1 MLTCAAKSSGGRYC
15 WLALVATASVLSACG
30 SSSPSTGTLS
40 SASNS
45 ASTNKNGASQN
56 ACRVVERPTS
66 KGHQNIPKPTLTLD
80 PSKHYIVSLSTNCG
94 KIEIALDVA
103 QAPKTSASFAYLV
116 QRGFYN
122 DLTFHRIVS
131 GFVIQGGDP
140 AGNGSG
146 GPGYTV
152 VEKPPANTQYTRG
165 LVAMAKTVT
174 DPPGTSGSQFF
185 IVTGANAGLPAQ
197 YAILGQVVGGQ
208 NTVQAI
214 SKVATKVGPDG
225 EDSTPSIPIV
235 INKATLSV
243 Q

>member
-1 MLTCAAKSSGGRYC
+1 MSICAATSSRRRCC
-15 WLALVATASVLSACG
+15 WLLLAASASVLGACG
-30 SSSPSTGTLS
+30 SSSPSTNTPS
-40 SASNS
+40 SAGN
-45 ASTNKNGASQN
+45 ADSTNKGSASQS
-56 ACRVVERPTS
+56 ACQVVERPAP
-66 KGHQNIPKPTLTLD
+66 KNHLHIPKPTLTLD
-80 PSKHYIVSLSTNCG
+80 PTKHYVVNLSTNCG

-103 QAPKTSASFAYLV
+103 QAPKTAASFAYLV
-116 QRGFYN
+116 KMGFYN

-152 VEKPPANTQYTRG
+152 VEKPPLNTQYTRG
-165 LVAMAKTVT
+165 VVAMAKTVT

-197 YAILGQVVGGQ
+197 YAILGRVVGGQ
-208 NTVQAI
+208 STVRAI

-235 INKATLSV
+235 IDKATLSV
-243 Q
+243 H

>member
-1 MLTCAAKSSGGRYC
+1 M
-15 WLALVATASVLSACG
+15 ATALVLSACG
-30 SSSPSTGTLS
+30 SSSPSTNTLS
-40 SASNS
+40 SDSNS
-45 ASTNKNGASQN
+45 ASTSKSSTSQS
-56 ACRVVERPTS
+56 ACRVVAKPTP
-66 KGHQNIPKPTLTLD
+66 KGHQHIPKPTLTLD
-80 PSKHYIVSLSTNCG
+80 PSKHYVVSLSTNCG

-116 QRGFYN
+116 QMGFYN

-152 VEKPPANTQYTRG
+152 VEKPPASTQYTRG
-165 LVAMAKTVT
+165 VVAMAKTVT
-174 DPPGTSGSQFF
+174 DRPGTSASQFF
-185 IVTGANAGLPAQ
+185 IVTGTNAGLPAQ

-208 NTVQAI
+208 GTVRAI

-235 INKATLSV
+235 IDKATLLV
-243 Q
+243 N